1 VNAVV
6 ATAQAQFRQQ
16 WKLVLLPLAGGLI
29 AATLHSLGK
38 SGPPPWVTQIA
49 GAFAALT
56 LAPTVAVLLGLNLL
70 GPELRQRRL
79 SFYLSRPCAPW
90 KLWAGRLAAALAI
103 LLVSLMGATLALP
116 ILAEAP
122 GLDPLSTAAGV
133 AIMSVTLLLVTNA
146 LTSLL
151 LAFSWDALLVDLVA
165 MGLMVAS
172 VSALFRSVFD
182 LFAAPGAALQM
193 LPVIFCC
200 AIVAL
205 VPAGLAFLL
214 GGRGRPRWGHRW
226 FSWTFWPLV
235 ALSVLG
241 LNGWRILE
249 MKTPLSSVLRTDAFA
264 RPLDSERFL
273 IHLWGKRTSDG
284 GFVVSST
291 GTRSFVVN
299 VQSGA
304 ATRVSA
310 SVGTGVVSP
319 DGDHSAWSQL
329 RTVFSRDFQRDLVV
343 ARTAAL
349 DQPLYRVEVPCCIA
363 DLSVGGERALIR
375 TNSGLQIIDVASGT
389 LHREIL
395 FEKADYATVRFGAE
409 RSVEAT
415 IWAKSEFRR
424 VAFNLDGTVRSEW
437 RIPRPVT
444 SSLLFHEATG
454 RYAIGERER
463 ITFYDRDGKAVHT
476 LPGLRP
482 SGYFTRTGALVVT
495 TRDMTI
501 LPPDGSAPRTVTL
514 KRKPASSPKEADLFG
529 FRVMVAGELD
539 SGELVVRVLEDGGQ
553 RSFLV
558 DPDTAAV
565 RLTLEGVQPFFR
577 GREPGRRSPALDT
590 ILRVFQNEDGD
601 LLYLDRGATKL
612 RLLVKSTAGD
622 F

>member
-1 VNAVV
+1 VNAVL
-6 ATAQAQFRQQ
+6 AIAQAQFRQQ
-16 WKLVLLPLAGGLI
+16 WKLVLLPLVGGLI
-29 AATLHSLGK
+29 AATLQSLGK
-38 SGPPPWVTQIA
+38 SGPPLWVTQIV

-103 LLVSLMGATLALP
+103 LSVSLVGATLALP

-133 AIMSVTLLLVTNA
+133 AIVSVTLLLVANA

-151 LAFSWDALLVDLVA
+151 LSFSWDALVVDLVA
-165 MGLMVAS
+165 MGLTVAS

-182 LFAAPGAALQM
+182 LFAAAGAALQM
-193 LPVIFCC
+193 LSVILCC
-200 AIVAL
+200 GIVAL

-235 ALSVLG
+235 ASSVLG
-241 LNGWRILE
+241 LNVWRILE
-249 MKTPLSSVLRTDAFA
+249 INTPLSSVLRTDAFA

-273 IHLWGKRTSDG
+273 IHLWGKQTSDG

-291 GTRSFVVN
+291 GMRSFVVN

-310 SVGTGVVSP
+310 WLTGVVSP
-319 DGDHSAWSQL
+319 DGEHSAWSQL
-329 RTVFSRDFQRDLVV
+329 RDVFSRDFQRDLVV

-363 DLSVGGERALIR
+363 DLSAGGERALIR
-375 TNSGLQIIDVASGT
+375 TKSGLQIMDVASGT
-389 LHREIL
+389 LQREIP
-395 FEKADYATVRFGAE
+395 FETTGYATVRFGDE

-415 IWAKSEFRR
+415 IWDKSEFRR
-424 VAFNLDGTVRSEW
+424 VAFNFDGTVRSDW

-454 RYAIGERER
+454 RYAIGEKGR
-463 ITFYDRDGKAVHT
+463 ITLYDRDGKAVHT

-482 SGYFTRTGALVVT
+482 SGYFTQTGALVVT

-514 KRKPASSPKEADLFG
+514 ATRPASSPKEADLFG

-539 SGELVVRVLEDGGQ
+539 SGELVVRVLEGGAV
-553 RSFLV
+553 RSFLI
-558 DPDTAAV
+558 DPQTAAI
-565 RLTLEGVQPFFR
+565 RLTLEGVQPLFR
-577 GREPGRRSPALDT
+577 GRETDRRSPGFDT
-590 ILRVFQNEDGD
+590 MQRAFQNEDGD
-601 LLYLDRGATKL
+601 LLYLDPGATKL
-612 RLLVKSTAGD
+612 RLLVKSTAED

>member
-1 VNAVV
+1 VNAVM
-6 ATAQAQFRQQ
+6 AIAQAQFRQQ
-16 WKLVLLPLAGGLI
+16 WKLVLLPLVGGLI
-29 AATLHSLGK
+29 AATLQSLGK
-38 SGPPPWVTQIA
+38 SGPSPWVTQIV

-79 SFYLSRPCAPW
+79 SFYLSRPCPPW

-103 LLVSLMGATLALP
+103 LMVSLMGATLALP

-122 GLDPLSTAAGV
+122 GLDPLSTAASV

-146 LTSLL
+146 LTCLL
-151 LAFSWDALLVDLVA
+151 LSFSWDALVVDLVA
-165 MGLMVAS
+165 IGLIVAS
-172 VSALFRSVFD
+172 VSALFRSLFD
-182 LFAAPGAALQM
+182 LFAAPGTALQI
-193 LPVIFCC
+193 LPVILCC

-205 VPAGLAFLL
+205 VPSGLAFLL

-235 ALSVLG
+235 LLSVLG
-241 LNGWRILE
+241 LNVWRLLE
-249 MKTPLSSVLRTDAFA
+249 INTPLSSVLRTDAFA
-264 RPLDSERFL
+264 RPLDGERFL
-273 IHLWGKRTSDG
+273 IHLWGKRSLEG
-284 GFVVSST
+284 GFLSRS
-291 GTRSFVVN
+291 GGRSFVVN

-304 ATRVSA
+304 APRVSA
-310 SVGTGVVSP
+310 WWGTGVVSP

-329 RTVFSRDFQRDLVV
+329 RNVFSRDFQRDLVV
-343 ARTAAL
+343 TRTAAL
-349 DQPLYRVEVPCCIA
+349 DQPLYRVEAPCCIV
-363 DLSVGGERALIR
+363 DLSAGGERALIR
-375 TNSGLQIIDVASGT
+375 TNRALQIMDVKSGT
-389 LHREIL
+389 LKREIP
-395 FEKADYATVRFGAE
+395 FESRDYATVRFGDE

-415 IWAKSEFRR
+415 IWDKSEFRR
-424 VAFNLDGTVRSEW
+424 VVFDFDGTVRSEW

-444 SSLLFHEATG
+444 SSFLFHEPTG

-463 ITFYDRDGKAVHT
+463 ITLHDRDGRAVHA

-501 LPPDGSAPRTVTL
+501 LPPDGSAPRTVAL
-514 KRKPASSPKEADLFG
+514 ARKPASSPKEADLFG

-539 SGELVVRVLEDGGQ
+539 SGEIVVRVLEDSRR

-565 RLTLEGVQPFFR
+565 RLTLEGVQPLFR
-577 GREPGRRSPALDT
+577 VREPGRRSPALDT
-590 ILRVFQNEDGD
+590 LLRVFQNEDGD
-601 LLYLDRGATKL
+601 LLYLDRGAANL
-612 RLLVKSTAGD
+612 RLLVKSTAAD